1 MGLCVLG
8 LADPRQVY
16 KRFCLENCS
25 SQCVRSSGTGVTD
38 NCELLCGCWDLN
50 LGPLEE
56 QLVFLTAELSHL
68 SSPIR
73 AGYFVG
79 LLACFGF

>member
-38 NCELLCGCWDLN
+38 NCELLCGCWELN
-50 LGPLEE
+50 SAPLEE
-56 QLVFLTAELSHL
+56 QPVLLTAEP
-68 SSPIR
+68 SSLQSLEVHIHTP
-73 AGYFVG
+73 GYSY
-79 LLACFGF
+79 